1 MSFYR
6 FRKEAFL
13 LSLALLLWP
22 GRSGPLPSQAQ
33 KAENQ
38 KALEHEVTVT
48 LKLVQVYVT
57 DGSGKPVLDLDKSD
71 FTVSDNG
78 VAQEITAFEQHVIP
92 GQAPGETLPVS
103 ETIVATPLPEPEQM
117 NRKFILIFDF
127 AFNNSRGV
135 VKAKEAALHF
145 IDTQLLPTDE
155 VAVFSYSVLRS
166 LTLHEYLTT
175 DHTKIRQ
182 TVEAVTRGE
191 VGGRAFEIEEQYW
204 KNRDFDYQTQ
214 RVEGAAEP
222 AAAQQGKLREIQEM
236 ERRDSK
242 LQAFN
247 FLKRMTELAKAF
259 RYIPGQKNVVLFSS
273 GIPASLLSGT
283 GQMVGVAKLDF
294 GDYRLRTQNEEL
306 LKEWSASNC
315 LVFSFDTR
323 AKDLDMFR
331 DDSETFITE
340 DRRIQL
346 DARVDTIYYRDSK
359 TGGEGTLRRFSGA
372 TGGKYF
378 GNIDRYEGHLQELQ
392 DLTGSYY
399 VLGYSIDEKWDGQ
412 YHAIKVGVKRKGCRV
427 YSQTGYFSP
436 KPFREYSDFEKKLQL
451 LDLALNEKPLFQ
463 TPQPL
468 VMKPLVFS
476 WSGQT
481 LIFLLS
487 EIPASVMKKFSGKT
501 VELVA
506 LISDEQKNL
515 VKVEGMA
522 IEPGEDRGRNVIF
535 STGARLRP
543 GRYGCRL
550 VVRDLDMGEAAVAN
564 ADAVVVKPAEKNF
577 TLGQPLLLVPGA
589 GPLYVEQKRPEKKG
603 LPAWADIYSFDRR
616 AFSPLL
622 SPLPREGSKILA
634 LTPYSE
640 RIPSPGDIHYQAYL
654 VGLSSRQ
661 NVPVPCAKL
670 ELLPRAHFQ
679 VQPLELEVGPLEPG
693 EYALYIMARNSF
705 TGEASYAQTTL
716 WVR

>member
-1 MSFYR
+1 MSFSC
-6 FRKEAFL
+6 FKKEAFL

-22 GRSGPLPSQAQ
+22 GRSGPLPSPAQ

-57 DGSGKPVLDLDKSD
+57 DRSGKPVLDLDKSD
-71 FTVSDNG
+71 FIVSDNG

-92 GQAPGETLPVS
+92 GQAPAETTPVS
-103 ETIVATPLPEPEQM
+103 ETITATPLPEMEQM

-145 IDTQLLPTDE
+145 IGTQLLPTDE

-222 AAAQQGKLREIQEM
+222 AAAQQMRLREVQEM

-247 FLKRMTELAKAF
+247 FLKRMTELARAF

-323 AKDLDMFR
+323 AKDMNMFR
-331 DDSETFITE
+331 DDSETFVTG
-340 DRRIQL
+340 DRRVQL

-359 TGGEGTLRRFSGA
+359 TGGEGMLRRFSGA

-378 GNIDRYEGHLQELQ
+378 GNIDRYEGHLQKLQ

-412 YHAIKVGVKRKGCRV
+412 YHAIKVEVRRKGCRV

-451 LDLALNEKPLFQ
+451 LDLALNEKPLFY

-476 WSGQT
+476 LSGET
-481 LIFLLS
+481 RVFLLS
-487 EIPASVMKKFSGKT
+487 EIPGPVMEKFTGKT
-501 VELVA
+501 IELVA

-522 IEPGEDRGRNVIF
+522 IELGKQRGRDVIF
-535 STGARLRP
+535 SSGALLRP

-550 VVRDLDMGEAAVAN
+550 VVRDLDTGEAAVAK
-564 ADAVVVKPAEKNF
+564 ADALVVKPPERNLV
-577 TLGQPLLLVPGA
+577 LGQPLLLIPASGS
-589 GPLYVEQKRPEKKG
+589 LYLEQKRPEKKG
-603 LPAWADIYSFDRR
+603 LRAWTDIYSFDSR
-616 AFSPLL
+616 AFRPVL
-622 SPLPREGSKILA
+622 SPLPREGAKILA
-634 LTPYSE
+634 LTPYSQ
-640 RIPSPGDIHYQAYL
+640 RIPSPGDIHFEAYL
-654 VGLSSRQ
+654 VSLSSTQ
-661 NVPVPCAKL
+661 NIPVPRTEL
-670 ELLPRAHFQ
+670 EAVPKADFQ
-679 VQPLELEVGPLEPG
+679 VQPLELELGPLEPG

-705 TGEASYAQTTL
+705 TGEASYAQTTVS
-716 WVR
+716 VR